1 MEGPC
6 ILGVSCLKDKPVA
19 TEGRHPTKIR
29 DSSECVYV
37 NPMKGVM
44 SVTCILM
51 YQPQFWPITM
61 CLEIRELDILGGS
74 IPVEPLKW
82 RYKNPTV
89 AIASNTIALNEM
101 GCLWVRHQDPG
112 VMQDFGKF
120 SDPKT
125 KSDSDPRN
133 VGIYMLISNVEICP
147 DKYIQI
153 TMGPTWTNLLILWLS
168 VLRIE
173 SWVCQSWIKRP
184 WLINEGVPPKQFL
197 CE

>member
-1 MEGPC
+1 
-6 ILGVSCLKDKPVA
+6 
-19 TEGRHPTKIR
+19 
-29 DSSECVYV
+29 
-37 NPMKGVM
+37 MKGVI
-44 SVTCILM
+44 ILM

-61 CLEIRELDILGGS
+61 CLEIGELDILGGS

-101 GCLWVRHQDPG
+101 GCLWVRHLDPG

-125 KSDSDPRN
+125 KSDYSDPRN

-147 DKYIQI
+147 DKEIQI
-153 TMGPTWTNLLILWLS
+153 TMGLGTNLLILWVS

-173 SWVCQSWIKRP
+173 SWVHPPIKQP
-184 WLINEGVPPKQFL
+184 GGLFIPDINDETIKINLVWWMIFIGCTTAGFRWRCNKGPKSIKNKTHISHSSIHL
-197 CE
+197 NP